1 MTPQEQTLL
10 NEQLFRLL
18 DNNLSS
24 TQLDHLNQRL
34 ISDPQARLY
43 YCRFLQDITALTF
56 RACADVP
63 DETDLPDTGNILTEQ
78 FWNQM
83 VEEEKNAPAV
93 ELMVPPPPPAQPPA
107 ASAEPRSRTPGRL
120 ALATAVISA
129 AALIFILALVHL
141 APSPLPEVATLYDA
155 LGAEWSA
162 DLPLEP
168 GTRIPSGSRPI
179 RLMRG
184 IVKLKTDEGVEL
196 VLEGPT
202 EFQFLT
208 DSQLSM
214 QYGKLLA
221 RVSPQGL
228 GFSVNT
234 PNSKIIDLGTE
245 FAVLCH
251 PNGDAE
257 VHVYKGKTNLIAGRK
272 EHQKTSQLLS
282 AGSARKIHSEG
293 ALISEIRFNPSAVVR
308 TFDSKANLIWK
319 GETLSLADMVGGG
332 SGLGTGK
339 LLTGIDAAS
348 GRVITQLKDG
358 SIYTASPDC
367 RPVPDNPL
375 IDSVFVPGIGPNPTI
390 ITTTGLAADCFPAT
404 SGTYWGYIFNGAF
417 HQGITSPRHDLY
429 LDGALVGTPENPAVT
444 IHSNLGIT
452 FDLARIRQ
460 SIPGLEIKTFRAVAG
475 VSETVRQSLEKE
487 KNRSFDDFPEVKKVF
502 DAGCS
507 KVEFWVLIDGKPAF
521 HQERS
526 SAQGGCPIQIP
537 IPDTARF
544 LTLAVTE
551 SNDTQAYDW
560 ALFARPELVLES
572 ADN

>member
-1 MTPQEQTLL
+1 MSPQEQTLL

-18 DNNLSS
+18 DNDLNGS
-24 TQLDHLNQRL
+24 QLEQLNHLL
-34 ISDPQARLY
+34 TSDPQARLY
-43 YCRFLQDITALTF
+43 YCRFLQDIAALTF
-56 RACADVP
+56 RACADIP
-63 DETDLPDTGNILTEQ
+63 QNAPETAGSILTEQ
-78 FWNQM
+78 FWRQM
-83 VEEEKNAPAV
+83 IEEEKNAPAV
-93 ELMVPPPPPAQPPA
+93 EPAVPDAPTPQPLKTS
-107 ASAEPRSRTPGRL
+107 ASVRPRTPGRL
-120 ALATAVISA
+120 AYAAAVISA
-129 AALIFILALVHL
+129 AALFFILALVHL
-141 APSPLPEVATLYDA
+141 TPSPLPEVATLYDS

-162 DLPLEP
+162 NLPLEP
-168 GTRIPSGSRPI
+168 GVRISCGSKPI

-184 IVKLKTDEGVEL
+184 IIKLKTDEGVEL
-196 VLEGPT
+196 VLEGPM
-202 EFQFLT
+202 EFQFPT

-221 RVSPQGL
+221 RVSAQGL

-272 EHQKTSQLLS
+272 ENQKTSQLLL
-282 AGSARKIHSEG
+282 AGSARKVHSKDS
-293 ALISEIRFNPSAVVR
+293 LVSEIRFNPSAVVR
-308 TFDSKANLIWK
+308 AFDSKTNLIWK
-319 GETLSLADMVGGG
+319 GETLSLADIVGGG

-339 LLTGIDAAS
+339 LFTGVDAAS
-348 GRVITQLKDG
+348 GQVISSLKDG
-358 SIYTASPDC
+358 NIYTGSADC
-367 RPVPDNPL
+367 RPVPNNPL
-375 IDSVFVPGIGPNPTI
+375 IDSVFVPGAGPSPTVI
-390 ITTTGLAADCFPAT
+390 AVEGLTAACFPTT

-429 LDGALVGTPENPAVT
+429 LDGLIAGTPENPAIT

-452 FDLARIRQ
+452 FDLSRIRRT
-460 SIPGLEIKTFRAVAG
+460 IPGLEIRAFRAVAG

-487 KNRSFDDFPEVKKVF
+487 KNRSFDDFPDVKKVF
-502 DAGCS
+502 DAGFS

-521 HQERS
+521 HQQRTSE
-526 SAQGGCPIQIP
+526 QGGCPIHIP
-537 IPDTARF
+537 ISESNRF

-551 SNDTQAYDW
+551 SDDTQAYDW

-572 ADN
+572 TEN